1 MRPLKLVIS
10 AFGPYAGRTELP
22 LEKLGQSGL
31 YLITGDTGAGKT
43 TLFDAITYALYGEA
57 SGENG
62 RESDMFRSKY
72 AEPGTPTEVEL
83 TFSHG
88 GKEYRIRRNPRYVRP
103 AKRGEG
109 MKEELPGAEL
119 YCPDRP
125 PITKIREV
133 DAAVAELLGLDRN
146 QFSRIVMLAQGDFR
160 KLLLADTRERQEI
173 FRKVFRTQ
181 YYQTFQKRIRERTT
195 QAAGECGDARKS
207 VRQYVQAIVCDETNP
222 YFSQAGKA
230 REGNLPIRDTMELLE
245 KLGEQD
251 AREEERLGEKQ
262 RLLEEELAEV
272 NARIGRAEEQEKA
285 RESLEQL
292 RQEEQENLERLKEQ
306 KETLRREE
314 EKKDRQEE
322 IKRESALLEQE
333 LPEYDR
339 RDELRKEIEE
349 LAGRLADGKKKAAEE
364 ERRAEELQEELA
376 RLKKEQLDLSGAGE
390 QKERLLREKEKEEKC
405 RDLCEGL
412 EEARR
417 QEKEKAV
424 QLEEARQRLQLEEG
438 RKGRQEEIRKE
449 IALLEQE
456 LPDYDKLAG
465 LEKED
470 RELRLQLEALQ
481 SQSDRKK
488 QDAEEIRK
496 SLEERRMEQAG
507 LAHAGEQR
515 ERLLH
520 QREKAEQLKED
531 CEGLEGLRKLQR
543 EEAGEL
549 EQARQDFELQQA
561 KMVRQEEIGI
571 LLARLEQELP
581 RYERLEQ
588 LETELKNLETRL
600 QENRE
605 EEKRKLRE
613 QEELQAEL
621 EELKKSQVSLAGAG
635 ERRENL
641 LRQKTQEENR
651 QESLKKLAE
660 EARNYET
667 IRKKLSKYQDQ
678 YRKAQEWAEAS
689 EEVYSRLN
697 RAFLDGQAGIL
708 ARDLKE
714 GDPCPVCGATH
725 HLRLA
730 EIPAEVPGEEELEQ
744 ARREFEEAS
753 GKARE
758 ASVEAGKISGMASEQ
773 ESRLRKQAEE
783 LLGDSDRKELLSQ
796 AEGPLGHS
804 DLKKILSQ
812 AEEQA
817 IQAGIRLEELA
828 EEIRGGEEQIRQ
840 REELD
845 QKLPEKE
852 ERARTLEPECTE
864 LKKRIAGAEARR
876 QTLAEETGRLAGEL
890 FCRDRV
896 EAEKKRRELEKEQ
909 KDFKRRHEEARK
921 RYEELSE
928 REKDRS
934 GGLRLFEERLERLA
948 GTEYV
953 EKTEELLPALAE
965 KIESL
970 KRQQEEEEGRI
981 QRKKELDKRIPEEE
995 QKEKELR
1002 KEWEELQEK
1011 TDEAEGKRS
1020 YLSGQTEGLK
1030 KKLKYGGREEAEKI
1044 LDGYREERRALEE
1057 AYQKAEKEYDT
1068 CEKESAERKIRLE
1081 SLLRQLED
1089 PRYAEETREKLS
1101 ELTQNITR
1109 LEEQIGREQRNLE
1122 RREELEQKIPELE
1135 ESLNG
1140 LEKELG
1146 ESKKGILSSET
1157 RKQALEDQEKT
1168 LRERLRCEEKKQ
1180 VLAAQEKLQAELE
1193 QLQQAFQDAE
1203 KAFQA
1208 CVEKKNQLE
1217 GRIRSLQDQLGRG
1230 ESIRKPE
1237 ELEKQAGLA
1246 RQKTEVREEENT
1258 VRRRRETND
1267 SLLENIRK
1275 RSKELEELEERYA
1288 WLANLSDTM
1297 NGDLRSKDK
1306 IMLETYVQMAFLDRI
1321 IRRANLRLMIMSD
1334 RQYEFKRLIGS
1345 SNLRS
1350 QSGLELNVVDH
1361 YNGTERSVKT
1371 LSGGES
1377 FIASLSLALGL
1388 SEEIQ
1393 STAGGIQ
1400 IDTMFVDEGFGSLDE
1415 NALQQAYE
1423 ALVSQTDGNRLIG
1436 IISHVSELKEKI
1448 DKKILVTK
1456 RRTGGSQAEI
1466 V

>member
-10 AFGPYAGRTELP
+10 AFGPYAGRTELQ

-43 TLFDAITYALYGEA
+43 TIFDAITYALYGEA

-103 AKRGEG
+103 ARRGGG

-125 PITKIREV
+125 PLTKIREV

-160 KLLLADTRERQEI
+160 KLLLADTKERQEI

-181 YYQTFQKRIRERTT
+181 YYQTFQKRLRDRAA
-195 QAAGECGDARKS
+195 QAAGECADARKS

-222 YFSQAGKA
+222 YFSQAQKA
-230 REGNLPIRDTMELLE
+230 REGTLPIRDTMELLE

-251 AREEERLGEKQ
+251 AGEEDRLQEKQ
-262 RLLEEELAEV
+262 RHLEEELAEV

-306 KETLRREE
+306 EEALRREE

-322 IKRESALLEQE
+322 IKREAALLERE
-333 LPEYDR
+333 LPEYEK
-339 RDELRKEIEE
+339 RDGLRKEIGE
-349 LAGRLADGKKKAAEE
+349 LSGRLESGKRKAAEE
-364 ERRAEELQEELA
+364 EERAEELRKELTS
-376 RLKKEQLDLSGAGE
+376 RKKEQLELSGAGE
-390 QKERLLREKEKEEKC
+390 QKERLLREKERAESCREVCEK
-405 RDLCEGL
+405 L
-412 EEARR
+412 EAARR
-417 QEKEKAV
+417 QERETAV
-424 QLEEARQRLQLEEG
+424 RLEEALQAFRREEG
-438 RKGRQEEIRKE
+438 QKGRQEELRKQ

-470 RELRLQLEALQ
+470 GELQLRLETIR
-481 SQSDRKK
+481 SERDRKK
-488 QDAEEIRK
+488 QETEEIREE
-496 SLEERRMEQAG
+496 LEERRREQAG
-507 LAHAGEQR
+507 LTHAGEQR

-520 QREKAEQLKED
+520 QRERAEQLKKD
-531 CEGLEGLRKLQR
+531 CEGLEELRKLQQ

-549 EQARQDFELQQA
+549 EQARQDFTEQQEKA
-561 KMVRQEEIGI
+561 ARREEIGI
-571 LLARLEQELP
+571 LLARLEQEQP
-581 RYERLEQ
+581 RYDLLEQ
-588 LETELKNLETRL
+588 REAELQSLETELQK
-600 QENRE
+600 NRE

-621 EELKKSQVSLAGAG
+621 EELKMSRTALAGAG

-641 LRQKTQEENR
+641 LRQKAEEEER
-651 QESLKKLAE
+651 ERSLKTLAE
-660 EARNYET
+660 EARNYEM
-667 IRKKLSKYQDQ
+667 IRKERSKYQDL
-678 YRKAQEWAEAS
+678 YRKAKERAEAS

-714 GDPCPVCGATH
+714 GDPCPVCGAIH

-744 ARREFEEAS
+744 ARREWEEAS

-758 ASVEAGKISGMASEQ
+758 ASIEAGKISGKASEQ
-773 ESRLRKQAEE
+773 EERLRKQTEE
-783 LLGDSDRKELLSQ
+783 LLGHPERE
-796 AEGPLGHS
+796 E
-804 DLKKILSQ
+804 ILSR
-812 AEEQA
+812 AENQA

-828 EEIRGGEEQIRQ
+828 EQIQREEEQIRR

-845 QKLPEKE
+845 RRLPEKE
-852 ERARTLEPECTE
+852 AQAKELEPQLTD
-864 LKKRIAGAEARR
+864 LKKQIAGAEARR

-890 FCRDRV
+890 FCRERE
-896 EAEKKRRELEKEQ
+896 EAEKKRKELEREQ
-909 KDFKRRHEEARK
+909 ENLKQ
-921 RYEELSE
+921 RYEEAWDIYEKLAE

-934 GGLRLFEERLERLA
+934 GRIRLFEEKLA
-948 GTEYV
+948 GTGAEYV
-953 EKTEELLPALAE
+953 EKTAELLPVLTE
-965 KIESL
+965 EIEGQ
-970 KRQQEEEEGRI
+970 KRQQEEEERRI
-981 QRKKELDKRIPEEE
+981 LRKQELDKQIPEKE
-995 QKEKELR
+995 QKAEELR
-1002 KEWEELQEK
+1002 KEWEELQK
-1011 TDEAEGKRS
+1011 KADEAEGKRS

-1030 KKLKYGGREEAEKI
+1030 KKLNYGKREEAEKI
-1044 LDGYREERRALEE
+1044 LEGYREEREALEE
-1057 AYQKAEKEYDT
+1057 AYQKAEKAYDI
-1068 CEKESAERKIRLE
+1068 CKRESAERKVRLE
-1081 SLLRQLED
+1081 SLLAQLED
-1089 PRYAEETREKLS
+1089 PRYAEETPEKIAG
-1101 ELTQNITR
+1101 LTESIAR
-1109 LEEQIGREQRNLE
+1109 LEEQIRTEQRNRE
-1122 RREELEQKIPELE
+1122 RREELNQKVPELE
-1135 ESLNG
+1135 ESLSG
-1140 LEKELG
+1140 LEKALG
-1146 ESKKGILSSET
+1146 ESRKEILSSET
-1157 RKQALEDQEKT
+1157 RRQALESQEKT
-1168 LRERLRCEEKKQ
+1168 LRESLRFEEKELA
-1180 VLAAQEKLQAELE
+1180 LAAREKLQAELE
-1193 QLQQAFQDAE
+1193 QLGKAYRDAQE
-1203 KAFQA
+1203 AYRTY
-1208 CVEKKNQLE
+1208 VEKKNQLD
-1217 GRIRSLQDQLGRG
+1217 GRIQSLRDQLEQG
-1230 ESIRKPE
+1230 ENIRKAE
-1237 ELEKQAGLA
+1237 ELEKQEELSRKKA
-1246 RQKTEVREEENT
+1246 QIREEEHT
-1258 VRRRRETND
+1258 VRLRRETNGR
-1267 SLLENIRK
+1267 LLESIRK
-1275 RSKELEELEERYA
+1275 SARELTGLEERLG

-1306 IMLETYVQMAFLDRI
+1306 IMLETYVQMAYLDRI
-1321 IRRANLRLMIMSD
+1321 VRRANLRLMIMSD
-1334 RQYEFKRLIGS
+1334 GQYEFRRLIGV

-1350 QSGLELNVVDH
+1350 QGGLDLNVVDH

-1393 STAGGIQ
+1393 STAGGIRM
-1400 IDTMFVDEGFGSLDE
+1400 DTMFVDEGFGSLDE

-1423 ALVSQTDGNRLIG
+1423 ALISQTDGNRLIG

-1466 V
+1466 LV